1 MKIIKYT
8 KMDTNKYKVTLS
20 NRENYVL
27 YDDVIVKYE
36 LLRKKE
42 FDDDFLNEIL
52 NYNNQLEA
60 YYIAIKYIEKR
71 LRTRLEVQ
79 QYLLK
84 IYDKAL
90 VDKMIEKLS
99 NDGYVNDKK
108 YAELYINEQMN
119 LTVNG
124 PAKIRNSLSKLG
136 ISDEVITFYL
146 AKLEKNLLRERIN
159 KYVLKKVRLNHK
171 FSKAKLREKM
181 VYELSNLGYENGDIY
196 EVLDNI
202 VFEEPDNLIA
212 KEYEKYIMKLSK
224 KYCGYDL
231 EARVISKLLSKGFAY
246 DEVKEVIANNRD

>member
-84 IYDKAL
+84 TYDKAL
-90 VDKMIEKLS
+90 VDKTIEKLS

-119 LTVNG
+119 LTVN
-124 PAKIRNSLSKLG
+124 LG